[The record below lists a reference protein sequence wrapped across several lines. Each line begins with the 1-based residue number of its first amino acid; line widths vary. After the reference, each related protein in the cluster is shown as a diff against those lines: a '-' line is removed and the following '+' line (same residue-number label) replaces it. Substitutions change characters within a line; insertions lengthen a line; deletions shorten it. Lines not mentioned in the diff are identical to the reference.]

1 MSTKNI
7 LTGVVV
13 ALALVL
19 VVLVVLVKTGVL
31 NQAPQKTTQPETI
44 VETSIIVVTGT
55 DEYGDEF
62 EYTMMSHYVKP
73 KISSKYTYP
82 YRPKTT
88 ISTTTTTEMPTY
100 FVEETSMVQVT
111 DESGVAVTNE
121 NGEFVTEV
129 VNHTVLMTG
138 TTTEPTTVTT
148 TQYVPRTSSIVV
160 TNRWGQTEVDESG
173 NPKTEVVT
181 IDPPVPTQ
189 GDIWSESAVPAT
201 TSVIGRPN
209 GSPERN
215 TALANAI
222 VEQLN
227 MDRYNNGLAPLAVS
241 SELRSDA
248 EMNSISMAAPDIME
262 TKPIEGAYTVVTDF
276 GGNRLYSEAVAPG
289 IAEKAASSEV
299 SQIGVG
305 VLEYEG
311 KYYTTVVI
319 K

>member
-19 VVLVVLVKTGVL
+19 VLLVVLVKTGVL
-31 NQAPQKTTQPETI
+31 NQAPQKTTQPETV

-62 EYTMMSHYVKP
+62 EYTMLSHYVKP
-73 KISSKYTYP
+73 KVSSKYTYA

-88 ISTTTTTEMPTY
+88 TTTTTEMPTY

-129 VNHTVLMTG
+129 MTHTVLMTG
-138 TTTEPTTVTT
+138 TTTEPTTETT
-148 TQYVPRTSSIVV
+148 TKYTPRTSSVDV
-160 TNRWGQTEVDESG
+160 TNRWGQPETDESG
-173 NPKTEVVT
+173 NPRTEVVT

-189 GDIWSESAVPAT
+189 GDIWSESALPAT
-201 TSVIGRPN
+201 TTFFDRPN
-209 GSPERN
+209 GNPERN
-215 TALANAI
+215 TELANAI

-227 MDRYNNGLAPLAVS
+227 MDRYNNGLAPLALS

-262 TKPIEGAYTVVTDF
+262 TRPIEGAFTVITDF

-289 IAEKAASSEV
+289 IAEKASSPDV
-299 SQIGVG
+299 TQIGVG

-311 KYYTTVVI
+311 QYYTTVVI
-319 K
+319 V